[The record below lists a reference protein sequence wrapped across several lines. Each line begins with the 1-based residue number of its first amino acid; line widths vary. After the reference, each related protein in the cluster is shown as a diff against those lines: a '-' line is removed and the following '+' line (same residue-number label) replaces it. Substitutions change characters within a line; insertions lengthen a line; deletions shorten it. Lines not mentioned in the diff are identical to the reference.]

1 MTVKVFHIIAH
12 LVQGGSERVAINIV
26 TSGHTN
32 IEYHVVEVLR
42 GKDAITKT
50 LLSELKAAGIPV
62 HRSCISHHKLGILF
76 FPVRFLW
83 LMLQYRPD
91 IIHTHT
97 EIPDIALYLW
107 HRAFGGL
114 FPKTS
119 YIRTIH
125 NTELWN
131 SWKRIGQLVER
142 LFQRKKANVAVGN
155 SAAQSYLQEYG
166 ERVPVIFNGV
176 QELTQT
182 MFPGIVDGAVNVLFA
197 GRMEKQKGISTLI
210 QTVKHLKHHPNI
222 MFHIVGRGALRAEV
236 EHELRSLP
244 TVRLYDRIPG
254 LAASLGGMDYVF
266 MPSEFEGLALFSLEA
281 SLAGVPVIANQ
292 CPGLAETLP
301 PDWPLTAEAND
312 VSTYARILTSP
323 LSKEERAALIEKART
338 YVRQSYSL
346 SSMRSSYEQLYLT
359 THQKATQPHN

>member
-1 MTVKVFHIIAH
+1 MSIRVFHIISH
-12 LVQGGSERVAINIV
+12 LALGGAERIAINIAV
-26 TSGHTN
+26 GPSSHA
-32 IEYHVVEVLR
+32 EYHIVEVIR
-42 GKDAITKT
+42 GHDAVTQS
-50 LLSELKAAGIPV
+50 LLEELQTANVHV
-62 HRSCISHHKLGILF
+62 HRASVAHSKLGILL
-76 FPVRFLW
+76 FPLRLLG
-83 LMLQYRPD
+83 LMMRYHPEAL
-91 IIHTHT
+91 HTHT
-97 EIPDIALYLW
+97 EIPDVSLYLW
-107 HRAFGGL
+107 HLCFGWL
-114 FPKTS
+114 FPHTR
-119 YIRTIH
+119 IVRTIH
-125 NTELWN
+125 NTELWS
-131 SWKRIGQLVER
+131 SWKGIGQLVER

-254 LAASLGGMDYVF
+254 LAASLEGIDYVF

-281 SLAGVPVIANQ
+281 SLAGVPVIANK
-292 CPGLAETLP
+292 CRGLEETLP
-301 PDWPLTAEAND
+301 SDWPLMASNNE
-312 VSTYARILTSP
+312 V
-323 LSKEERAALIEKART
+323 KT
-338 YVRQSYSL
+338 YVRLLTTPRSSDERTALVAQAQAHVRKIFSL
-346 SSMRSSYEQLYLT
+346 SAMREGYERVYLRN
-359 THQKATQPHN
+359 A